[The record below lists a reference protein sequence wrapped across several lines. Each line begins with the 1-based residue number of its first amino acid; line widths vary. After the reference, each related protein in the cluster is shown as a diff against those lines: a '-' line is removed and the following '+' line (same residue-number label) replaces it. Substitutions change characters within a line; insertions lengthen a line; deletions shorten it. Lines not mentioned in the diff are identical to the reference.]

1 MAAPGRRAMEIQP
14 LIMAVQAERGA
25 DAFRVQLT
33 PAQWQCLGH
42 VLQRREL
49 PAGELLLRRGDADRC
64 AYLLEAGQL
73 QVFVTGG
80 PPRSHRIAT
89 LQPGALVGEPALF
102 ASATR
107 MAHVE
112 AVTPC
117 VVWKLCAQKLH
128 ALAHEAP
135 ALVLE
140 VMRAAGEVMAVRMRA
155 NQERGIPMP

>member
-1 MAAPGRRAMEIQP
+1 MSLMNAIDAGRGE
-14 LIMAVQAERGA
+14 
-25 DAFRVQLT
+25 DAFRVRLT
-33 PAQWQCLGH
+33 HTQWQRLGQ
-42 VLQRREL
+42 VLQRRDL
-49 PAGELLLRRGDADRC
+49 HAGERLLHRGPSDGC

-89 LQPGALVGEPALF
+89 LQPGAMVGEPALF
-102 ASATR
+102 AATQR

-117 VVWKLCAQKLH
+117 VVWALCAQGLH
-128 ALAHEAP
+128 SLASEAP

-140 VMRAAGEVMAVRMRA
+140 VLRAAGEVMAVRMRA
-155 NQERGIPMP
+155 HQERGIPVP

>member
-1 MAAPGRRAMEIQP
+1 MDILP
-14 LIMAVQAERGA
+14 LINAGQSEGGA
-25 DAFRVQLT
+25 DAFKVRLT
-33 PAQWQCLGH
+33 PAQWQRLGQ

-49 PAGELLLRRGDADRC
+49 PAGALLLRRGDAEGC

-102 ASATR
+102 ATAMR

-117 VVWKLCAQKLH
+117 VVWKLCAQRLH
-128 ALAHEAP
+128 TLASEAP

-140 VMRAAGEVMAVRMRA
+140 VLRAAGEVMAVRMRA
-155 NQERGIPMP
+155 NQERGIPVP